1 MRESMETRIESSASE
16 TVEDDVMGS
25 AGSNTGGAIPVVYHH
40 ERIDDLQRSNL
51 KIIQDPSRFCF
62 GMDAVLLSGFAHVK
76 PGELVLDIGTGTGII
91 PLLLSAKTKGKHFT
105 GLEIQPA
112 MADMASRSVAY
123 NHLEDRIDIVCGDV
137 RESEKL
143 WKGGTWDVITC
154 NPPYMNE
161 SHGLQ
166 NPDDAL
172 AIARHEI
179 CCSLGDVVRESA
191 RMLKSRGRMYMV
203 HRPHR
208 LIDIIDTMRRYKL
221 EPKTMQMVHPFAD
234 KEANMVLIEAVKDG
248 GAHLHVPAPIIVYE
262 SQGVYTKAIREIYG
276 Y

>member
-1 MRESMETRIESSASE
+1 MAEEKNVAA
-16 TVEDDVMGS
+16 V
-25 AGSNTGGAIPVVYHH
+25 PVRAAACVYPH
-40 ERIDDLQRSNL
+40 ERLDDLQRSNL

-62 GMDAVLLSGFAHVK
+62 GMDAVLLSGFTRVK
-76 PGELVLDIGTGTGII
+76 AGELALDIGTGTGII
-91 PLLLSAKTKGKHFT
+91 PLLLSAKTSGRHYT
-105 GLEIQPA
+105 GLEIQPY
-112 MADMASRSVAY
+112 MADMAARSVAY

-137 RESEKL
+137 RESAKY
-143 WKGGTWDVITC
+143 WSGAAWDVITC

-161 SHGLQ
+161 KHGLH

-179 CCSLGDVVRESA
+179 CCTLEDVVRESA
-191 RMLKSRGRMYMV
+191 RMLKSRGRLYMV

-208 LIDIIDTMRRYKL
+208 LIDIIDTMRRYRL

-248 GAHLHVPAPIIVYE
+248 GAYLHTLAPIIVYE
-262 SQGVYTKAIREIYG
+262 SAGVYAKQIRDIYG

>member
-1 MRESMETRIESSASE
+1 MCEGMESRMESHTMDSTTENPERNAGES
-16 TVEDDVMGS
+16 T
-25 AGSNTGGAIPVVYHH
+25 PVVYPH

-76 PGELVLDIGTGTGII
+76 PGESVLDIGTGTGII

-123 NHLEDRIDIVCGDV
+123 NHLEDRIDIVCGDI
-137 RESEKL
+137 RESEKF
-143 WKGGTWDVITC
+143 WKGGVWDVITC

-179 CCSLGDVVRESA
+179 CCSLEDVVRESA

-208 LIDIIDTMRRYKL
+208 LIDIINTMRRYKL
-221 EPKTMQMVHPFAD
+221 EPKTMQMVHPFTD

-248 GAHLHVPAPIIVYE
+248 GTYLHVPAPIIVYE